1 MVLQK
6 AVSGLQGRKLTKAW
20 QAVLRNSLVETVDES
35 ETEPSLF
42 DRVVSLL
49 PPASSANSTE
59 TASGDGKTSASASA
73 SAAAAGANESA
84 GRLRKTDSS
93 NDADDKEAEVAA
105 TSSNRQFFLHGVL
118 REFAVLKAGGAEG
131 NQGLLSD
138 E

>member
-1 MVLQK
+1 MAKRALLLLLLQ
-6 AVSGLQGRKLTKAW
+6 Q
-20 QAVLRNSLVETVDES
+20 
-35 ETEPSLF
+35 
-42 DRVVSLL
+42 L
-49 PPASSANSTE
+49 P
-59 TASGDGKTSASASA
+59 
-73 SAAAAGANESA
+73 ESA

-93 NDADDKEAEVAA
+93 NDADDKEAEAVA